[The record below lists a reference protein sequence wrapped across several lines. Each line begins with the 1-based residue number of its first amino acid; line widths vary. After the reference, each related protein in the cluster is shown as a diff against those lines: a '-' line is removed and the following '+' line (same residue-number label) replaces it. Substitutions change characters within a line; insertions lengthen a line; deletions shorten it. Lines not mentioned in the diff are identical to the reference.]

1 MEGLSQHNSLLI
13 GRKNR
18 AKFENDCISRN
29 RHRIKITQ
37 PNLLMMVSFSSAEN
51 ALSNDVKKH
60 NTFSSQG
67 TENPPF
73 RFFGTRGIDLIQY
86 SHSFITENK
95 VVFSAKKK

>member
-1 MEGLSQHNSLLI
+1 
-13 GRKNR
+13 
-18 AKFENDCISRN
+18 
-29 RHRIKITQ
+29 
-37 PNLLMMVSFSSAEN
+37 MVSFSSAEN

-95 VVFSAKKK
+95 VVFSAKKNETLVQNVIFFVKLVLHNVHMFTQKCLVHNQQ